1 MYIDKLDDIVN
12 KYNNTYHSA
21 MKMRLADAKS
31 STYIYFNEENNKED
45 QKFEVVDH
53 VQISKYQNIFGNGY
67 VANWSEEVLMIRK
80 LKKKKNTVP
89 WTYVF
94 SDLNSEEIVRLF
106 WEKDLQKRL
115 KKSLQL
121 KK

>member
-21 MKMRLADAKS
+21 MEMRLADAKS

-53 VQISKYQNIFGNGY
+53 VQISKYQKIFGN

-80 LKKKKNTVP
+80 LKKKKK
-89 WTYVF
+89 YCAMDICF
-94 SDLNSEEIVRLF
+94 
-106 WEKDLQKRL
+106 
-115 KKSLQL
+115 
-121 KK
+121 

>member
-1 MYIDKLDDIVN
+1 MYIEKLDDIVN
-12 KYNNTYHSA
+12 KYNNTYHST
-21 MKMRLADAKS
+21 MKMRLVDAKS

-45 QKFEVVDH
+45 PKFEVGDH
-53 VQISKYQNIFGNGY
+53 VQISNNQNIFGNGY

-94 SDLNSEEIVRLF
+94 SDLKSEEIVRLF
-106 WEKDLQKRL
+106 
-115 KKSLQL
+115 
-121 KK
+121 